1 MELFRK
7 SKLMFWSIWLLVIAT
22 LIFMSTK
29 IDFIFQPITTFV
41 STLFTPILVAGFLYY
56 LLNPIIN
63 LMGKTNIKRK
73 YGIIIIM
80 LLFLGIVVILIV
92 SVLPILVNQ
101 IGQLISNIPDLIKSL
116 EDYSREII
124 QKPWLKNFNIEKSMN
139 KLDLSIGNIAN
150 IVFSAITN
158 SVGSIFGAVANTTIV
173 IFTAPIIL
181 FYMFKDGQ
189 HFRPAVAKFFPKEFR
204 GQMIEL
210 LGQMNNTIAS
220 YISGQSLVCL
230 MVGIFTFIGYLIIGM
245 PYALLLGIIAGITN
259 IIPYVG
265 PYIGAAPAVIIGL
278 TISPTKAI
286 LVALVVLVVQQID
299 GNFISPNVI
308 GKTLAIHPLTIIVIL
323 LVAGN
328 LAGLLGMIL
337 GVPFYAVVKTIVVY
351 LHDMINIKKRHQ
363 NLQGE
368 DNKK

>member
-1 MELFRK
+1 MELFKK

-63 LMGKTNIKRK
+63 LMAKTKIKRK
-73 YGIIIIM
+73 HGIIIIL
-80 LLFLGIVVILIV
+80 LLFIGIVAVLIF
-92 SVLPILVNQ
+92 SVLPVLVKQ
-101 IGQLISNIPDLIKSL
+101 IGEFISNVPELIKAL
-116 EDYSREII
+116 EEYSRELIK
-124 QKPWLKNFNIEKSMN
+124 QPWLKDFNIEKSMN
-139 KLDLSIGNIAN
+139 ELDLSIGNIADT
-150 IVFSAITN
+150 VFSSITN
-158 SVGSIFGAVANTTIV
+158 SVGSIVGAVANTTIV
-173 IFTAPIIL
+173 IFTTPIIL

-204 GQMIEL
+204 GQLIEL

-230 MVGIFTFIGYLIIGM
+230 IVGIFTFIGYLIIGM

-286 LVALVVLVVQQID
+286 LVALVVVVVQQVD

-337 GVPFYAVVKTIVVY
+337 GVPFYAVVKTVIVY
-351 LHDMINIKKRHQ
+351 LHDMINIKKRHL
-363 NLQGE
+363 NLQT
-368 DNKK
+368 DDSRK

>member
-1 MELFRK
+1 MELFKK
-7 SKLMFWSIWLLVIAT
+7 SKLMFWSIWLLVVAT

-29 IDFIFQPITTFV
+29 IDFIFQPVTTFV

-63 LMGKTNIKRK
+63 LMGKTKIKRK
-73 YGIIIIM
+73 YGILIIL
-80 LLFLGIVVILIV
+80 LLFIGILTVLIF
-92 SVLPILVNQ
+92 SVLPVLVRQ
-101 IGQLISNIPDLIKSL
+101 VGEFIANIPDLIKAL
-116 EDYSREII
+116 EAYSREII
-124 QKPWLKNFNIEKSMN
+124 RQPWLKDFNIEKSMN
-139 KLDLSIGNIAN
+139 ELDFSIGNVAN
-150 IVFSAITN
+150 TVFLGITN
-158 SVGSIFGAVANTTIV
+158 SVGSIFGAVTNTTIV

-189 HFRPAVAKFFPKEFR
+189 QFRPAVAKFFPKEFR
-204 GQMIEL
+204 GQLIEL
-210 LGQMNNTIAS
+210 LGQMNKTIAS

-230 MVGIFTFIGYLIIGM
+230 MVGILTFIGYLITGM
-245 PYALLLGIIAGITN
+245 PYALLLGIIAGVTN

-308 GKTLAIHPLTIIVIL
+308 GKTLDIHPLTIIVIL

-337 GVPFYAVVKTIVVY
+337 GVPFYAVVKTIVIY

-363 NLQGE
+363 SL
-368 DNKK
+368 